1 MAVLFSQIKTI
12 LPGNWSII
20 ETPTTIPSIGDWRE
34 RQEGSG
40 DTSQFIIEVYTE
52 AGWETKFI
60 LVQ

>member
-20 ETPTTIPSIGDWRE
+20 ETPTTIPNVGDWRE

-40 DTSQFIIEVYTE
+40 GSSQFVIEVYTE
-52 AGWETKFI
+52 AGWEVKFI
-60 LVQ
+60 LTQ